1 MDMSETDV
9 ARRPRPTTQA
19 PRGPPPTTAGPVQR
33 RAGDRRSSS
42 LALLAVGAAG
52 LARPPAVGVTGRRRR
67 LWRGGRWPSL
77 LVLTAGPAAADAP
90 GPTNYRAEVTG
101 LDPDVDGV
109 RPPCSVGTRS
119 CSSSVDPGHEVVV
132 RGYDGEELY
141 LRYDADGSVYE
152 NLRAATHYQNQSRY
166 NPSAVPPPGE
176 VGPGVPPD
184 WQLVST
190 SGSYAWH
197 DHRIHWMSPTTLPYR
212 ADTGGDAATQVDPS
226 LDEAQPTPVWA
237 EPVPITVDGQQ
248 VGIVGQLT
256 YYPDAS
262 PLPAIVAAVLA
273 LAAVVALGW
282 RSATVG
288 VLAGAVGGGAVALAI
303 GVPQVV
309 GLAPGVVGQPL
320 QVVVPLI
327 ALLVAGAGLS
337 VRSRSPF
344 AVVVASASGL
354 VLLGWCV
361 TNLGAL
367 TAPIVPPGT
376 WPDALVRVAI
386 GLVAG
391 AGLGAVVVGV
401 RDLLGGDALSLD
413 PGPDPDPA

>member
-1 MDMSETDV
+1 M
-9 ARRPRPTTQA
+9 
-19 PRGPPPTTAGPVQR
+19 
-33 RAGDRRSSS
+33 
-42 LALLAVGAAG
+42 
-52 LARPPAVGVTGRRRR
+52 TGRRR
-67 LWRGGRWPSL
+67 LLVRGGLLGLL
-77 LVLTAGPAAADAP
+77 LVAVLAGPAAADAP

-109 RPPCSVGTRS
+109 HAEVLGGDSFLQLV
-119 CSSSVDPGHEVVV
+119 VDPGHEAVV

-152 NLRAATHYQNQSRY
+152 NLRSATHYQNQSRY

-176 VGPGVPPD
+176 VGAGVPPD

-212 ADTGGDAATQVDPS
+212 ADAEGGAATQVDPS
-226 LDEAQPTPVWA
+226 LDEAQATPVWA
-237 EPVPITVDGQQ
+237 EPVPVTVDGQQ

-256 YYPDAS
+256 YFPDAS
-262 PLPAIVAAVLA
+262 PVPAILAALVA
-273 LAAVVALGW
+273 LAGVVGLGW
-282 RSATVG
+282 RSPVAG
-288 VLAGAVGGGAVALAI
+288 VVAGALGGTVVALAI

-309 GLAPGVVGQPL
+309 GLTPGVVGQPL
-320 QVVVPLI
+320 QVVVPGI
-327 ALLVAGAGLS
+327 ALLVAAAGLS

-344 AVVVASASGL
+344 ALVVASASGL
-354 VLLGWCV
+354 VLLGWCA

-376 WPDALVRVAI
+376 WPATVVRIAV

-391 AGLGAVVVGV
+391 AGLGTVVVGV
-401 RDLLGGDALSLD
+401 RDLLGGDALALD
-413 PGPDPDPA
+413 PGAAADAV

>member
-1 MDMSETDV
+1 MPQV
-9 ARRPRPTTQA
+9 L
-19 PRGPPPTTAGPVQR
+19 G
-33 RAGDRRSSS
+33 GDSF
-42 LALLAVGAAG
+42 LQ
-52 LARPPAVGVTGRRRR
+52 
-67 LWRGGRWPSL
+67 
-77 LVLTAGPAAADAP
+77 LV
-90 GPTNYRAEVTG
+90 
-101 LDPDVDGV
+101 
-109 RPPCSVGTRS
+109 
-119 CSSSVDPGHEVVV
+119 VDPGHEAVV

-141 LRYDADGSVYE
+141 LRYDADGSVHE
-152 NLRAATHYQNQSRY
+152 NLRSATHYQNQSRY

-176 VGPGVPPD
+176 VGAGVPPD

-212 ADTGGDAATQVDPS
+212 ADAEGGAATQVDPS
-226 LDEAQPTPVWA
+226 LDEAQATPVWA

-256 YYPDAS
+256 YFPDAS
-262 PLPAIVAAVLA
+262 PVPAILAALVA
-273 LAAVVALGW
+273 LAGVVSLGW
-282 RSATVG
+282 RSPVAG
-288 VLAGAVGGGAVALAI
+288 VVAGALGGTVVALAI

-320 QVVVPLI
+320 QVVVPGI
-327 ALLVAGAGLS
+327 ALLVAAAGLS

-344 AVVVASASGL
+344 ALVVASASGL
-354 VLLGWCV
+354 VLLGWCA

-376 WPDALVRVAI
+376 WPTTVVRIAV

-391 AGLGAVVVGV
+391 AGLGTVVVGV
-401 RDLLGGDALSLD
+401 RDLLGGDALALD
-413 PGPDPDPA
+413 PGPAADAV